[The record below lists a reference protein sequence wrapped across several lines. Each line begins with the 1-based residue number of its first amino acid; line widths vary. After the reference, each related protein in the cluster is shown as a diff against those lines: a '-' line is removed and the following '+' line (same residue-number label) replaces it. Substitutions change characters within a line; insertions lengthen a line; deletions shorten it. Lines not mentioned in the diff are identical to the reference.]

1 MKFST
6 ETIKKMAEIM
16 VDEMEQVGML
26 EEQIREIESGMRELL
41 RAVGAEALSQALEDT
56 DDKLFSEQGRP
67 CECGGSLK
75 YHSRRK
81 AVIVSVFGRVR
92 YLRRYTICEKCGHGK
107 SPLDRQ
113 VGIAAGEVTAGLAE
127 LLALAGVEVAFDEAS
142 RWLERFLLFRVSDNT
157 VRKETE
163 RFGALQ

>member
-41 RAVGAEALSQALEDT
+41 RAVGAEALSQALEHT
-56 DDKLFSEQGRP
+56 DDKLFSEQVRS
-67 CECGGSLK
+67 CECGGSRK

-81 AVIVSVFGRVR
+81 AAIVSSLTVN
-92 YLRRYTICEKCGHGK
+92 LRMRNQ
-107 SPLDRQ
+107 LA
-113 VGIAAGEVTAGLAE
+113 VGQA
-127 LLALAGVEVAFDEAS
+127 
-142 RWLERFLLFRVSDNT
+142 
-157 VRKETE
+157 
-163 RFGALQ
+163 